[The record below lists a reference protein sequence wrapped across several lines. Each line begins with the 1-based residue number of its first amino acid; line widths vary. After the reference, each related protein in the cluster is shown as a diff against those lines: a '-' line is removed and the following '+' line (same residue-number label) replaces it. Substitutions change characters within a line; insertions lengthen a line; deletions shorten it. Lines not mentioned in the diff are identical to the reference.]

1 VAERTS
7 LRARSIACG
16 FAVVLALGAV
26 AFLVQSLRARD
37 DARAELAH
45 ARVELHTA
53 RATSSSD
60 AQNLNQARG
69 AVQALRDQLTAIA
82 HGAANIGELD
92 DQDLAA
98 VRTAVQSGLAG
109 NLDAFNAAVDQRAT
123 LDPEHD
129 AALEKLRQQVNAVIT
144 ALDQLTG

>member
-1 VAERTS
+1 
-7 LRARSIACG
+7 LRGRGIACG
-16 FAVVLALGAV
+16 IAGVLALGAA

-37 DARAELAH
+37 DARAELAQ
-45 ARVELHTA
+45 ARVELHTS

-69 AVQALRDQLTAIA
+69 AVQALHDQLTAIA
-82 HGAANIGELD
+82 KSATDIAELD
-92 DQDLAA
+92 DQDLAS
-98 VRTAVQSGLAG
+98 VRAAVQSGLVG
-109 NLDAFNAAVDQRAT
+109 NLDAYNAAVDERAT